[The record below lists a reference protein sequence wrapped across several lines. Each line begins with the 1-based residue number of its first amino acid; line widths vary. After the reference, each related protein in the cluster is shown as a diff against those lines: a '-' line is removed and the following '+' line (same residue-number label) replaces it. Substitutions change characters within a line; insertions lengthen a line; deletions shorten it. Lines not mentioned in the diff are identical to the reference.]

1 MSWFSNLRGGSWAVL
16 ALACPVCL
24 AACSSDGDEGT
35 PKSKPDVA
43 VSSEALQNRAY
54 IVSLESDE
62 LTVIDLDKLEII
74 GQVPTL
80 GKSNHMA
87 DISADFKKVF
97 IDSSHSDEVVVVDAV
112 KLKVTNRVALGKHP
126 GHLSMT
132 PDGNRFAIMAEESN
146 EVALFDPI
154 AEEVVTRIGG
164 FNTPHFM
171 RFDAE
176 GKYGYV
182 ANIGGNQVSR
192 VDMETLQVVENIGLD
207 GMLAGE
213 TNTAEGGFADAQ
225 ISPDGILYAAHHETG
240 KVLVYDTK
248 SHKKLEELKSGVG
261 PWVAFAEHPFK
272 GIALKHLVPNFGDQT
287 LTLIDAKTRSKP
299 SVWKKL
305 EGDEEAYGVNFS
317 PLVPELAFVMNR
329 VRKDIAVVDTEAG
342 EILERIDVGG
352 NTETASTTPDG
363 KLIVATVSD
372 ANKVVVIDAKTRAVK
387 KVFENVGKYPW
398 SVTIPGGQNYCH

>member
-1 MSWFSNLRGGSWAVL
+1 MSWFRNSRTGTGVLL
-16 ALACPVCL
+16 ALACPVYL
-24 AACSSDGDEGT
+24 AACSDSVEGT
-35 PKSKPDVA
+35 TPAKPSVG
-43 VSSEALQNRAY
+43 VSSEALKNRAY

-87 DISADFKKVF
+87 EVSADYKKVF
-97 IDSSHSDEVVVVDAV
+97 VDSSHSDEVVVVDAQ
-112 KLKVTNRVALGKHP
+112 KLQVTNRISLGKHP
-126 GHLSMT
+126 GHLTIT
-132 PDGNRFAIMAEESN
+132 PDGNRLAIMAEDSN
-146 EVALFDPI
+146 EIALLDPD
-154 AEEVVTRIGG
+154 AEEVVARIPG
-164 FNTPHFM
+164 FQTPHFM
-171 RFDAE
+171 RFDAA

-182 ANIGGNQVSR
+182 ANIGGNHVAR
-192 VDMETLQVVENIGLD
+192 VDMETLQIVERIALD
-207 GMLAGE
+207 GMPMDG
-213 TNTAEGGFADAQ
+213 TATDEGGFADAQ
-225 ISPDGILYAAHHETG
+225 ISNDGIMYAAHHETG

-248 SHKKLEELKSGVG
+248 SHKKLEELQSGSR

-287 LTLIDAKTRSKP
+287 LTLIDAAARKAPKIWKT
-299 SVWKKL
+299 L

-329 VRKDIAVVDTEAG
+329 MRKDIAVVDTELG

-363 KLIVATVSD
+363 KLIIATVSD
-372 ANKVVVIDAKTRAVK
+372 ANKVVVIDVAQRTIK

>member
-1 MSWFSNLRGGSWAVL
+1 MSWFSNLRTGSRAVL
-16 ALACPVCL
+16 ALACPVIL
-24 AACSSDGDEGT
+24 AACSDSDEGMPAT
-35 PKSKPDVA
+35 KPDVS
-43 VSSEALQNRAY
+43 VSSAALKNRAY

-87 DISADFKKVF
+87 EVSADYKKVF
-97 IDSSHSDEVVVVDAV
+97 IDSSHSDEVVVVDAQ
-112 KLKVTNRVALGKHP
+112 KLKVTNRVPLGKHP
-126 GHLSMT
+126 GHLTVM
-132 PDGNRFAIMAEESN
+132 PGGNRMAIMAEDSN
-146 EVALFDPI
+146 EVALFDPE
-154 AEEVVTRIGG
+154 AEEVVARIAG

-192 VDMETLQVVENIGLD
+192 VDMETLKIVEQIPLEGVRL
-207 GMLAGE
+207 GE
-213 TNTAEGGFADAQ
+213 TNTNEGGFADAQ
-225 ISPDGILYAAHHETG
+225 ISNEGILYAAHHETG
-240 KVLVYDTK
+240 KVLVYDTR
-248 SHKKLEELKSGVG
+248 SRTKLEELQSGAG

-272 GIALKHLVPNFGDQT
+272 GVALKHLVPNFGDRT
-287 LTLIDAKTRSKP
+287 VTLIDAAARKAPKIWKT
-299 SVWKKL
+299 L

-352 NTETASTTPDG
+352 NTETASTTADG
-363 KLIVATVSD
+363 KLVIATVSD
-372 ANKVVVIDAKTRAVK
+372 ANKVVVIDVAQRTIK

>member
-1 MSWFSNLRGGSWAVL
+1 MSWFSNSRSGSWALL
-16 ALACPVCL
+16 ALACPVYL
-24 AACSSDGDEGT
+24 AACSDSDEGM
-35 PKSKPDVA
+35 PGAKPGVA
-43 VSSEALQNRAY
+43 VSSEALKNRAY

-87 DISADFKKVF
+87 EVSADYKKVF
-97 IDSSHSDEVVVVDAV
+97 IDSSHSDEVVVVDAQ

-126 GHLSMT
+126 GHLTVT
-132 PDGNRFAIMAEESN
+132 PDGNRIAIMAEDSN
-146 EVALFDPI
+146 EVALLDPDS
-154 AEEVVTRIGG
+154 EEVVTRIGG

-176 GKYGYV
+176 GRYGYV

-192 VDMETLQVVENIGLD
+192 VDMQTLKIVEDIPLEGLP
-207 GMLAGE
+207 MGE
-213 TNTAEGGFADAQ
+213 TDTDEGGFADAQ
-225 ISPDGILYAAHHETG
+225 ISNEGILYAAHHASG

-248 SHKKLEELKSGVG
+248 SHKKLEELQSGAG

-272 GIALKHLVPNFGDQT
+272 GVALKHLVPNFGDQT
-287 LTLIDAKTRSKP
+287 LTLIDAASRQAPKIWKT
-299 SVWKKL
+299 L

-329 VRKDIAVVDTEAG
+329 MRKDIAVVDTEVG

-363 KLIVATVSD
+363 KLIIATVSD
-372 ANKVVVIDAKTRAVK
+372 ANKVVVIDVAQRKIK